1 MRSVTVRVVGVDDL
15 QDAFDALRRDF
26 LVEANVGFL
35 PLARLRG
42 RGGEPWT
49 VMMLQ
54 KIAKRKGFVTGT
66 SWL

>member
-1 MRSVTVRVVGVDDL
+1 MRNVTVRVLGVDDL
-15 QDAFDALRRDF
+15 QAAFDALVRDF
-26 LVEANVGFL
+26 LDEAQVGFL

-54 KIAKRKGFVTGT
+54 KIAKRKGFVVGTG
-66 SWL
+66 WL